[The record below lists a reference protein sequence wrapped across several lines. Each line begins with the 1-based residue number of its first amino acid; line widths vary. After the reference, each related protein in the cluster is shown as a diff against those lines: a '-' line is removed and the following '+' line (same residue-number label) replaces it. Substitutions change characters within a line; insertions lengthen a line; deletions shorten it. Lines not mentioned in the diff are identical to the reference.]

1 MLLLL
6 EALDLRPPRD
16 ASPPFL
22 PATRASSLVNS
33 CAVPFWCAARPPFAA
48 IARCACGSIAANPRG
63 VLRLTLLVFLEST
76 PLSFR
81 FPLMPLLPPPAPLF
95 PLRSSILSP
104 WLLGWS
110 AIIDLPAAIFEFE
123 LDAVAGLH
131 RVSGDSVRARPRL
144 RGALMRKQ
152 QAAISGR
159 GRTAG
164 HPSEIVDFFT
174 SLTCV
179 TPYLTGTVFW
189 EPSRA
194 GARQRVWRVLSTL
207 AAAPQPLRRR

>member
-1 MLLLL
+1 MPLDV
-6 EALDLRPPRD
+6 DLRPPRD

-33 CAVPFWCAARPPFAA
+33 CAVPFWCAARPPLAA

-63 VLRLTLLVFLEST
+63 VLRLTVLVFRESP

-81 FPLMPLLPPPAPLF
+81 FPLIPPPLPPPTPLV

-110 AIIDLPAAIFEFE
+110 AIIDSPCRDIRRLSRSRLPDITRKWYG
-123 LDAVAGLH
+123 VG
-131 RVSGDSVRARPRL
+131 ARPRL
-144 RGALMRKQ
+144 KRFLMRKR

-159 GRTAG
+159 GRTAR
-164 HPSEIVDFFT
+164 PSPKLWIS
-174 SLTCV
+174 SL
-179 TPYLTGTVFW
+179 L
-189 EPSRA
+189 SR
-194 GARQRVWRVLSTL
+194 V
-207 AAAPQPLRRR
+207 